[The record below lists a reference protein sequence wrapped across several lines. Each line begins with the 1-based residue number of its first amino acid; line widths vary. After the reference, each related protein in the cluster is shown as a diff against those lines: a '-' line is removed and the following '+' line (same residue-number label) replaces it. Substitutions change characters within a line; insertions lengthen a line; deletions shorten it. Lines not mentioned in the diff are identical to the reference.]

1 MQLDFHC
8 HLPLCSKTGIIVFGP
23 EKSAS
28 TARKKIQGYIQS
40 LKDNSVSHKV
50 MSPKEV
56 NDSYNDQLKLPED
69 YLCVFEEDGGTL
81 RASKAVTTLQV

>member
-1 MQLDFHC
+1 MFGSRD
-8 HLPLCSKTGIIVFGP
+8 SKGGLN
-23 EKSAS
+23 EAS
-28 TARKKIQGYIQS
+28 VEYYIQS

-50 MSPKEV
+50 MSPNEV